1 MPSMV
6 DERKQVYCK
15 IVAKKAYAVYSLWG
29 NKRGVSKKLVNK
41 ASEYALDKR
50 LKTDRAFRFS
60 VIVFAYAL
68 SLRLEKYYHN
78 FFRKLFHLFV
88 FLRERNA
95 LKMLKRVLGFYND
108 TDIREIIEVEM
119 DKLSVTI
126 SNRAN
131 DDTTGGGKHSE
142 MSELSIEEE
151 LENFFEKVKEESS
164 QNKLENHLSPD
175 KMDTLKTQDDVTP
188 VKSTETEREKISVN
202 ETDVFNKADEEKK
215 TISKD
220 AKEQDLSKN
229 ETEKTEVVKSKK
241 EESPTQK
248 SATNTSILAETLI
261 LEQEREQTHSSPFPV
276 FRETDDDKFSM
287 EKKETVATCKE
298 QEEKSVATEK
308 GGNTDSRLHSE
319 AEREKG
325 LFPVF
330 SKEKE
335 MGSGKENS
343 ITGNMEISEEN
354 KARIALNSTLSDE
367 QRLAIAMQLK
377 EAAKIVM
384 EKEERAW
391 REKIA
396 VAEGHTLIQS
406 QSKTVQSSQS
416 KETSIQAPKK

>member
-1 MPSMV
+1 MV
-6 DERKQVYCK
+6 DKRKQVYCK
-15 IVAKKAYAVYSLWG
+15 IVAKKAYALYSLWG
-29 NKRGVSKKLVNK
+29 NKRGLSKKLVNK

-50 LKTDRAFRFS
+50 LKTDKAFRFS

-78 FFRKLFHLFV
+78 FFRKLFYLFA

-131 DDTTGGGKHSE
+131 QDTTGGGKHSE
-142 MSELSIEEE
+142 MSELSFEEE
-151 LENFFEKVKEESS
+151 LGNFFEKVKEESS
-164 QNKLENHLSPD
+164 QNKFENHLSPD

-188 VKSTETEREKISVN
+188 VKSIETEREKISAN
-202 ETDVFNKADEEKK
+202 ETEVFNKTDEEKK
-215 TISKD
+215 TISKE

-229 ETEKTEVVKSKK
+229 EPEKTEVVESKK
-241 EESPTQK
+241 EECPTQK

-276 FRETDDDKFSM
+276 FRETDDDKFSI
-287 EKKETVATCKE
+287 KKETVATCKE
-298 QEEKSVATEK
+298 QEEKSIATEK
-308 GGNTDSRLHSE
+308 DGNADSRLHSE
-319 AEREKG
+319 DEREKC

-335 MGSGKENS
+335 MGSGRENS

-354 KARIALNSTLSDE
+354 KARIALNSALSDE
-367 QRLAIAMQLK
+367 QRLAIVMQLK

-391 REKIA
+391 REKIS
-396 VAEGHTLIQS
+396 VAEGHALIQS
-406 QSKTVQSSQS
+406 QSKTVQSSQNN
-416 KETSIQAPKK
+416 ETSIQAPKK